1 MVPSPHLEV
10 SPRPFQTGAWIFA
23 YRYCQ
28 LLEAKTVRFDE
39 QIMAEDNLGD
49 NFCAYNPIN

>member
-1 MVPSPHLEV
+1 MVSSQRLEV
-10 SPRPFQTGAWIFA
+10 SPRLFQTGAWIFA

>member
-1 MVPSPHLEV
+1 MVSSPHLKV

>member
-1 MVPSPHLEV
+1 MVPSSHFEV
-10 SPRPFQTGAWIFA
+10 SPHPFQTGAWIFA

-28 LLEAKTVRFDE
+28 LLEAKTVWFDV